1 MRGAH
6 SIAWQTVRGG
16 KLVSP
21 LGGPPTL
28 DISSST
34 MALQRVGGP
43 VWDTRLGLEVV
54 GSPKLAPVAI
64 SPPPH
69 PGGHAEPVD
78 VDTMAQSLRE
88 CGLLRVVE
96 RPSCS
101 DTHIT
106 VGVSVQMVSKA
117 GYLWT
122 KPMSQ
127 LPSVTFSS
135 GSTQPIAQ
143 LVLEQ
148 VRLPGRIV
156 QPRPFKLCGVDM
168 FTVQGELIS
177 DVVTP
182 AELCWC
188 DPPSAFILRA
198 TYRDG
203 VETLKYLGGRVADA
217 RVRQQLVDA
226 RAQGLAT
233 DIQHGNAR
241 VRRLLEA
248 LVSLTKTVRAQCQAA
263 QPEPSG
269 C

>member
-1 MRGAH
+1 MTPHNPSLPAGEQVFDGESTDGDEATPH
-6 SIAWQTVRGG
+6 AVA
-16 KLVSP
+16 K
-21 LGGPPTL
+21 
-28 DISSST
+28 SST

-54 GSPKLAPVAI
+54 GSPKLAPVAT

-217 RVRQQLVDA
+217 RGRNTNEVR
-226 RAQGLAT
+226 
-233 DIQHGNAR
+233 NANDDDDGR
-241 VRRLLEA
+241 WA
-248 LVSLTKTVRAQCQAA
+248 M
-263 QPEPSG
+263 
-269 C
+269 